1 MPRRP
6 VVYDISRLVSRVF
19 DRTPNGID
27 RVDFALANHFVDPDA
42 GDRSGMM
49 ATPFGPRVVKP
60 RAAREALDNIRK
72 HWGEDAAPD
81 TDAHLLEVVAA
92 IDGAP
97 RAAKRIS
104 KGRTGQFAEALAW
117 IRRHGLPVGR
127 RPGDFLAKGG
137 VYLNVSQFPVDF
149 DPYFKWTRD
158 RTDIDCVFF
167 LHDVL
172 PIEAPEYFLPPERP
186 RHMRRLQTVARRGRA
201 VVVTSKV
208 VREAVGRQL
217 ARLGRRDM
225 PILVAPPP
233 PDPIFLER
241 PDGGSA
247 LARHPYFVTCGTI
260 EPRKNHLLLLHVW
273 RDIVA
278 RLGPAAPKLVLIGER
293 GWENEHVID
302 LLERSPGLQSSRH
315 RGLGPADALRQAPV
329 SRGAGGAS
337 ALVRRRIRAASGR
350 GARGRRAGH
359 RLRHPGVPRGR
370 QGAGADDRPD
380 RRARLAGG
388 RLRLRPDGFARTVE
402 AARNAAGTGRRRN
415 GPPFSPRSRTS
426 SPTSRLEIRRSA
438 GGLCPRGPA
447 CAR

>member
-1 MPRRP
+1 MRRRP

-42 GDRSGMM
+42 GERSGMM
-49 ATPFGPRVVKP
+49 ATTFGPRVVEP

-72 HWGEDAAPD
+72 HWGEDAAPE

-149 DPYFKWTRD
+149 DPYFQWTRD

-172 PIEAPEYFLPPERP
+172 PIEAPEYFLPAERP
-186 RHMRRLQTVARRGRA
+186 RHLRRLQTVARRARA
-201 VVVTSKV
+201 VVVTSEV

-217 ARLGRRDM
+217 ARLGRPDM

-247 LARHPYFVTCGTI
+247 PSPGI
-260 EPRKNHLLLLHVW
+260 P
-273 RDIVA
+273 ISS
-278 RLGPAAPKLVLIGER
+278 PAAR
-293 GWENEHVID
+293 
-302 LLERSPGLQSSRH
+302 SSR
-315 RGLGPADALRQAPV
+315 
-329 SRGAGGAS
+329 
-337 ALVRRRIRAASGR
+337 
-350 GARGRRAGH
+350 
-359 RLRHPGVPRGR
+359 
-370 QGAGADDRPD
+370 
-380 RRARLAGG
+380 
-388 RLRLRPDGFARTVE
+388 ARTTCFFCTSG
-402 AARNAAGTGRRRN
+402 AILSRDWARRRRN
-415 GPPFSPRSRTS
+415 S
-426 SPTSRLEIRRSA
+426 
-438 GGLCPRGPA
+438 C
-447 CAR
+447 

>member
-1 MPRRP
+1 MRRRP

-49 ATPFGPRVVKP
+49 ATPFGPRVVEP

-72 HWGEDAAPD
+72 HWGEDAAPE

-201 VVVTSKV
+201 VVVTSEV

-241 PDGGSA
+241 PDGDCG

-302 LLERSPGLQSSRH
+302 LLERSPGLQTHVIEAS
-315 RGLGPADALRQAPV
+315 GLPTPCVRRLFLGAQAVLLPSFAEGYGLPLVEALAVGAPVIASDIPVFHEVGKGRALTIDPTDGPAWREAV
-329 SRGAGGAS
+329 C
-337 ALVRRRIRAASGR
+337 V
-350 GARGRRAGH
+350 
-359 RLRHPGVPRGR
+359 
-370 QGAGADDRPD
+370 
-380 RRARLAGG
+380 
-388 RLRLRPDGFARTVE
+388 FARTDSPE
-402 AARNAAGTGRRRN
+402 RLRQLASSRDWPAPQWPAFFAAIEDFLIDLA
-415 GPPFSPRSRTS
+415 P
-426 SPTSRLEIRRSA
+426 
-438 GGLCPRGPA
+438 
-447 CAR
+447 

>member
-49 ATPFGPRVVKP
+49 ATPFGPRVVEP

-72 HWGEDAAPD
+72 HWGEDAAPE

-149 DPYFKWTRD
+149 DRYFKWTRD

-172 PIEAPEYFLPPERP
+172 PIEAPEYFLPAERP

-201 VVVTSKV
+201 VVVASEV
-208 VREAVGRQL
+208 VREAVGREL

-241 PDGGSA
+241 PDGDCVV
-247 LARHPYFVTCGTI
+247 ARHPYFVTCGTI

-273 RDIVA
+273 RDLVA

-302 LLERSPGLQSSRH
+302 LLERSPGLQSCVIEAS
-315 RGLGPADALRQAPV
+315 GLTTPSVRRLFLGARAVLLPSFAEGYGLPLVEALGVGAPVIASDIPVFHEVAKGRALTIDPTDGPAWREAV
-329 SRGAGGAS
+329 SAFAQTD
-337 ALVRRRIRAASGR
+337 LPERRRQIESSREWSPPEWPAFFAAIE
-350 GARGRRAGH
+350 
-359 RLRHPGVPRGR
+359 
-370 QGAGADDRPD
+370 D
-380 RRARLAGG
+380 
-388 RLRLRPDGFARTVE
+388 F
-402 AARNAAGTGRRRN
+402 
-415 GPPFSPRSRTS
+415 FSISRS
-426 SPTSRLEIRRSA
+426 
-438 GGLCPRGPA
+438 
-447 CAR
+447 